1 MPNVTSIMM
10 DKSTLVKSTLV
21 SKLSK
26 MNGESPIVMELNQ
39 SIVIV
44 HIELI
49 LVMDLGLVMMLNP
62 LLMNSYKSTTPTKML

>member
-26 MNGESPIVMELNQ
+26 MNGESPTVMELNQ

>member
-1 MPNVTSIMM
+1 MM